1 MPDQFSTSQVIRFA
15 TFEVDLQAQELRK
28 GGLRLKLSGQPFQVL
43 AILLEQ
49 PGVVVT
55 REELQKR
62 LWPDTF
68 VDVDHNLNTAI
79 NKIREVLGDSAENPR
94 FVETLP
100 RRGYRFI
107 APLDNAENGVKR
119 ATIMSSD
126 TAAPRRWRILGVALL
141 FGALAL
147 LAGTGFLVYKGR
159 RVPAS
164 PRQRTLTR
172 LTFDEG
178 LQFGPTWSPDGHYI
192 AYSSDRGGKLDIWVQ
207 QVSGGDAVQ
216 VTKGPGHNWQPDW
229 SPDGKYIAY
238 RSERGDGGIYIVP
251 ALGGVGLERKIAA
264 FGHHPRWSP
273 DSAQILF
280 DALFTPLV
288 DSMHRFYVTR
298 LDGSAPRELLAEVI
312 ARLDLLPTSAGW
324 HPDGKRVSL
333 FSWGPQGADSISSP
347 RSRHPT
353 YLWTVPLDGGVP
365 VRSELALQVR
375 EELRRIG
382 TSEGAEYEVGYR
394 DFSWA
399 PSGKTIYFDQD
410 FRGARNIWRMT
421 IDPATLR
428 GTAIE
433 RLTFGPG
440 PDSGVALSPDG
451 KRIAFAAQ
459 SEHIGSML
467 FPFDPNTGQISGSG
481 ESVTSPGMLA
491 FEESLSRD
499 GTKLAFCAVR
509 AGKWELWQRSLTDG
523 REEPLIADDDQLTYP
538 QWSSDGRRLV
548 YTRSKA
554 SGSAITATSQILM
567 WSAETRTEE
576 PVTGTMDLGAIVYD
590 LSPDDKE
597 LLVSRNSGQEHTGAG
612 NRRSE
617 VWRLSLGS
625 APHAETSARKL
636 ISDPAYHIWQ
646 PHFSP
651 NGRWIVF
658 EATRPVTEGVE
669 STLYVMPSAGGQ
681 WTRITDGKQWDDKPR
696 WSPDGRT
703 IYFLSRRRGF
713 FNVWGIH
720 FDPEKGRP
728 AGEPFRV
735 SAFERPRLM
744 VPHMISPVALSIT
757 KNRLLLTMSKV
768 SGGIWVLDN
777 VDR

>member
-1 MPDQFSTSQVIRFA
+1 VEAVHSPRLVRFG
-15 TFEVDLQAQELRK
+15 TFEVDLPAGEVRNR
-28 GGLRLKLSGQPFQVL
+28 GLKLKLSGQPFQVL
-43 AILLEQ
+43 AILLEH
-49 PGVVVT
+49 PGQVVT
-55 REELQKR
+55 RDELQKR

-79 NKIREVLGDSAENPR
+79 NKIREALGDSSESPR

-107 APLDNAENGVKR
+107 GPVEKQDPPEMQVGP
-119 ATIMSSD
+119 SD
-126 TAAPRRWRILGVALL
+126 TTKAVPSSRWPRRFLMLGGACLL
-141 FGALAL
+141 LIAALAL
-147 LAGTGFLVYKGR
+147 INKLKRPPVLVK
-159 RVPAS
+159 
-164 PRQRTLTR
+164 QRTLTR
-172 LTFDEG
+172 LTFDDG
-178 LQFGPTWSPDGHYI
+178 LQFAPTWSPDGHYI

-251 ALGGVGLERKIAA
+251 ALGGAGLERKIAS
-264 FGHHPRWSP
+264 FGHRPRWSP

-298 LDGSAPRELLAEVI
+298 LDGSAPREVLAEVI
-312 ARLDLLPTSAGW
+312 ARLDLFPTSAVW
-324 HPDGKRVSL
+324 HPDGTRVSL
-333 FSWGPQGADSISSP
+333 FAWGPQGADSISSP

-353 YLWTVPLDGGVP
+353 YLWTIPLDGGVP
-365 VRSELALQVR
+365 VRSELAPQVR

-399 PSGKTIYFDQD
+399 PSGNAIYFDQD

-481 ESVTSPGMLA
+481 EAVTSPGMLA
-491 FEESLSRD
+491 FLESLSRD

-523 REEPLIADDDQLTYP
+523 REEPVIADDNQLIYP

-554 SGSAITATSQILM
+554 SGSELTATSQILM

-576 PVTGTMDLGAIVYD
+576 PVTGIIDLLAIVYD

-597 LLVSRNSGQEHTGAG
+597 LLVSRASGQEHTGAG

-617 VWRLSLGS
+617 VWRMSLGS

-636 ISDPAYHIWQ
+636 ISDPAYNIWQ

-658 EATRPVTEGVE
+658 EATRPVTDGVE

-703 IYFLSRRRGF
+703 IYFLSRRGGF

-720 FDPEKGRP
+720 FDSEKGRP

-744 VPHMISPVALSIT
+744 VPQMIPPVALSIT

-777 VDR
+777 VDQ

>member
-1 MPDQFSTSQVIRFA
+1 MLESRQLRFALLATADSSRYIRFGV
-15 TFEVDLQAQELRK
+15 FEVDLLSGELRK
-28 GGLRLKLSGQPFQVL
+28 SGTKLKLGGQPLQIL

-49 PGVVVT
+49 HGEVVT
-55 REELQKR
+55 REEFQKR

-79 NKIREVLGDSAENPR
+79 NKIREVLGDSSESPR

-107 APLDNAENGVKR
+107 GPVEKKDPAEMQVGPP
-119 ATIMSSD
+119 ASD
-126 TAAPRRWRILGVALL
+126 TAEAAPSSRWPQRILMLGGACLLLVA
-141 FGALAL
+141 ALAFINKL
-147 LAGTGFLVYKGR
+147 KR
-159 RVPAS
+159 PPA
-164 PRQRTLTR
+164 PVKQRTLTR
-172 LTFDEG
+172 LTFDDG

-216 VTKGPGHNWQPDW
+216 VTKEPGHNWQPDW

-251 ALGGVGLERKIAA
+251 ALGGAGLERKIAA
-264 FGHHPRWSP
+264 FGFHPRWSP
-273 DSAQILF
+273 DSSQILF
-280 DALFTPLV
+280 DAQFVPLY
-288 DSMHRFYVTR
+288 SNHRFYVTR
-298 LDGSAPRELLAEVI
+298 LDGSAPREILAEVI
-312 ARLDLLPTSAGW
+312 ARRGLQPTSVVW

-333 FSWGPQGADSISSP
+333 WAFAPDDSP
-347 RSRHPT
+347 NF
-353 YLWTVPLDGGVP
+353 WTVPLDGGVEIGS
-365 VRSELALQVR
+365 VLAPQVR
-375 EELRRIG
+375 EELGRIG
-382 TSEGAEYEVGYR
+382 VSHQAEFSHQRPALGYGV
-394 DFSWA
+394 FSWA
-399 PSGKTIYFDQD
+399 PSGNAIFFDQA

-421 IDPATLR
+421 IDSATLR
-428 GTAIE
+428 GNAIE
-433 RLTFGPG
+433 RLTAGPG
-440 PDSGVALSPDG
+440 PDSGAAISPDG

-459 SEHIGSML
+459 SEHIVSML
-467 FPFDPNTGQISGSG
+467 FPFDPDTGQISGSG
-481 ESVTSPGMLA
+481 EAVTSPGMTA
-491 FEESLSRD
+491 FGESLSRD

-509 AGKWELWQRSLTDG
+509 AGKWELWERSLTDR
-523 REEPLIADDDQLTYP
+523 REEPVIADDDPRIYP
-538 QWSSDGRRLV
+538 QWSSDGRHLL
-548 YTRSKA
+548 YTRLRAFSE
-554 SGSAITATSQILM
+554 QILM

-576 PVTGTMDLGAIVYD
+576 PVTGTMDHAALVYD

-597 LLVSRNSGQEHTGAG
+597 LLVSQDSGQNYRE
-612 NRRSE
+612 E
-617 VWRLSLGS
+617 VWRMSLGS

-636 ISDPAYHIWQ
+636 ISDAAYDIWQ

-658 EATRPVTEGVE
+658 EATRPLTEGVE
-669 STLYVMPSAGGQ
+669 STLYVMPSAGEQ
-681 WTRITDGKQWDDKPR
+681 WIRITDGKQWDDKPR

-703 IYFLSRRRGF
+703 IYFVSRRGGF

-735 SAFERPRLM
+735 SAFERPNLM
-744 VPHMISPVALSIT
+744 VPQNIQPVELSIT
-757 KNRLLLTMSKV
+757 KNRLLLTVSKV

>member
-1 MPDQFSTSQVIRFA
+1 MPDQVGTSQVIRFA
-15 TFEVDLQAQELRK
+15 TFEVDLQAGELRK
-28 GGLRLKLSGQPFQVL
+28 GGLKLKLSGQPFQVL
-43 AILLEQ
+43 AILLER
-49 PGVVVT
+49 PGGVFT

-79 NKIREVLGDSAENPR
+79 NKIREALGDSSENPR

-107 APLDNAENGVKR
+107 GPVEKKDPAEMQVEPPV
-119 ATIMSSD
+119 SD
-126 TAAPRRWRILGVALL
+126 TAKVVPSSRWPQRFLMFGGACLL
-141 FGALAL
+141 LIAALAFINRL
-147 LAGTGFLVYKGR
+147 KRPPPPVK
-159 RVPAS
+159 
-164 PRQRTLTR
+164 QRTLTR
-172 LTFDEG
+172 LTFDDG

-216 VTKGPGHNWQPDW
+216 VTKGRGHNWQPDW

-251 ALGGVGLERKIAA
+251 ALGGAGLERKIAA
-264 FGHHPRWSP
+264 FGYHPRWSP
-273 DSAQILF
+273 DSTQILI
-280 DALFTPLV
+280 DAEFTPLG
-288 DSMHRFYVTR
+288 SMHRFYVTR
-298 LDGSAPRELLAEVI
+298 LDGSAPREVLADVI
-312 ARLDLLPTSAGW
+312 ARLDLTPTSAVW

-333 FSWGPQGADSISSP
+333 FAFAPPGADSISSP
-347 RSRHPT
+347 RSRLPI
-353 YLWTVPLDGGVP
+353 YLWTVPLDGGVAI
-365 VRSELALQVR
+365 RAELVPQVR
-375 EELRRIG
+375 EELERIG
-382 TSEGAEYEVGYR
+382 TSEGLEFEVGFR

-399 PSGKTIYFDQD
+399 PSGNAIYFDQD

-433 RLTFGPG
+433 RLTAGSG
-440 PDSGVALSPDG
+440 TDSGVALSPDG

-481 ESVTSPGMLA
+481 EAVTSPGMMA

-509 AGKWELWQRSLTDG
+509 AGKWELWERSLTDR
-523 REEPLIADDDQLTYP
+523 REEPVIADDDQRSCP
-538 QWSSDGRRLV
+538 QWSSDGRHLV
-548 YTRSKA
+548 YARSKA
-554 SGSAITATSQILM
+554 SGSAMTGTSQILM

-576 PVTGTMDLGAIVYD
+576 PVTGIMDHGALVYD

-597 LLVSRNSGQEHTGAG
+597 LLVSRNSGQEHTGFG

-617 VWRLSLGS
+617 VWRMSLGS

-636 ISDPAYHIWQ
+636 ISDAAYDIWQ

-658 EATRPVTEGVE
+658 EAAAGVE

-703 IYFLSRRRGF
+703 IYFLSRRGGF

-735 SAFERPRLM
+735 SAFERPNLM
-744 VPHMISPVALSIT
+744 VPQTISLVALSIT
-757 KNRLLLTMSKV
+757 KSRLLLTMSKV

-777 VDR
+777 VDQ